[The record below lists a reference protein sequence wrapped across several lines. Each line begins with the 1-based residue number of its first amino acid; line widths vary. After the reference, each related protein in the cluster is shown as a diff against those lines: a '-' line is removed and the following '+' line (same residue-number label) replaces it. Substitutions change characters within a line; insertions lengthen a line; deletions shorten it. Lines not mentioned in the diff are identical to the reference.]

1 MSIDLKDFLQTIQ
14 PFKSRNTQPQI
25 IQLND
30 FKGFA
35 QIIQL
40 FENDPCQN
48 SPNFWEN
55 LGNPVAGILQIIEKQ
70 ISIICGRPK
79 TRRRKV
85 IYVRGKLSSR

>member
-30 FKGFA
+30 FEGFA

-55 LGNPVAGILQIIEKQ
+55 LGNPVAGILQIIEKNKLV
-70 ISIICGRPK
+70 SFVDVPK
-79 TRRRKV
+79 HEEEK
-85 IYVRGKLSSR
+85 SFM